1 MVATQ
6 NQKIRTSVYLDKQLK
21 DEAKELFKKF
31 HMTLNEAFNMF
42 LAQSVMEQ
50 AIPFQSRVPN
60 EETRKAMQEVLN
72 GETEPVTFEQ
82 HMEEMKQCIRN

>member
-6 NQKIRTSVYLDKQLK
+6 TQKIRTSVYLDKQLK
-21 DEAKELFKKF
+21 EDAKELFKKF

-42 LAQSVMEQ
+42 LAQSVIEQ
-50 AIPFQSRVPN
+50 AIPFQSKIPN

-82 HMEEMKQCIRN
+82 HMEEMKQCIKN

>member
-1 MVATQ
+1 MIATQ
-6 NQKIRTSVYLDKQLK
+6 TQKIRTSVYLDRQLK
-21 DEAKELFKKF
+21 EDAKELFKKF

-60 EETRKAMQEVLN
+60 EETRKAIQEVLD

-82 HMEEMKQCIRN
+82 LKEDMKKCIV

>member
-1 MVATQ
+1 MVATK

-21 DEAKELFKKF
+21 NEAKELFKKF

-82 HMEEMKQCIRN
+82 LKEDMKKCIV